1 MNNRSGSVFSGQLNT
16 ALLLSGMLTCAAF
29 FARDVPEEAKVR
41 SIVDTLYRRAE
52 WDWALNSELTM
63 SMGWKSAPHSLK

>member
-1 MNNRSGSVFSGQLNT
+1 
-16 ALLLSGMLTCAAF
+16 MLTCAAF